1 MARQRRR
8 SERGVA
14 LAFIGVWLLTLF
26 ALIVVAVDVARFS
39 HTASEVQAIADL
51 AALSGAKS
59 VLVRGAGTAQNG
71 ADVAVRQNVVDGQAF
86 KDDTTVGSLQVV
98 EGCYTP
104 PPSGCST
111 NCQGSFNGPQS
122 PPCPS
127 GPPQQFEAVS
137 VTATRKGVE
146 VVTATLIDPA
156 LAHDVTKGAIA
167 AIVGINAVA
176 GNLPVTLC
184 PSLLAQLQP
193 GQTCV
198 QDAVLQQMAFVP
210 NGTQNSCYT
219 SLSPAPANADTFRN
233 LLPPECGGLSTGR
246 PVVSLGEDI
255 SLQNGGDSSFLM
267 ALKSCVA
274 SGVHDFVVPVV
285 QCGNCTG
292 TGQVTD
298 FVTLH
303 IADPSQVVAT
313 GNTNHGIYNATQVC
327 NNSLPGSSGTVNDGV
342 FASRQVILVQ

>member
-1 MARQRRR
+1 MARERRTG
-8 SERGVA
+8 ERGVA
-14 LAFIGVWLLTLF
+14 LAFIGVWLLALF
-26 ALIVVAVDVARFS
+26 ALIVLAVDVGRFS

-51 AALSGAKS
+51 AALAGAKT
-59 VLVRGAGTAQNG
+59 VLVRGAGTAQSG
-71 ADVAVRQNVVDGQAF
+71 ADTAVQQNVANGQAF
-86 KDDTTVGSLQVV
+86 KDDNTVGTLQIV

-104 PPSGCST
+104 PPSDCST

-122 PPCPS
+122 PPCPA

-137 VTATRKGVE
+137 VTATRKSVE
-146 VVTATLIDPA
+146 VVTATLVDSA
-156 LAHDVTKGAIA
+156 LAHDVTKQAIA

-176 GNLPVTLC
+176 ATLPVTLC
-184 PSLLAQLQP
+184 PALLVQLQP
-193 GQTCV
+193 GGTCV
-198 QDAVLQQMAFVP
+198 QDAVLQEMAFVP
-210 NGTQNSCYT
+210 QGTQNSCYS
-219 SLSPAPANADTFRN
+219 SLSPASANANTFRN

-274 SGVHDFVVPVV
+274 SGVHNYVVPVV
-285 QCGNCTG
+285 ECGNCTAQG
-292 TGQVTD
+292 RVTD

-303 IADPSQVVAT
+303 IAGPDQVVAT
-313 GNTNHGIYNATQVC
+313 GPTPHGIYNATQVC

-342 FASRQVILVQ
+342 FASRQVILVR